1 MCINKASSILQTSVS
16 GLKPCFGVISSQ
28 NHFIL
33 SQDTHTHI
41 CHVNIHAF
49 KIGFLVAFAQKI
61 FCLEFGAYSL
71 GSLQLCSPMQ
81 THSATW
87 ITVKSKHIQSCL
99 TLLTGLNLLAVLAP
113 RVYPFLLV
121 GILERLYAKPYFF
134 RCYVENKEKTHIENI
149 IVIKT
154 V

>member
-1 MCINKASSILQTSVS
+1 MMHINKASSILSAGVS
-16 GLKPCFGVISSQ
+16 GLKLCLGTISSE
-28 NHFIL
+28 NYFPL

-49 KIGFLVAFAQKI
+49 KVGFLVALPKRL
-61 FCLEFGAYSL
+61 FCLEFWAYSL

-81 THSATW
+81 IHSATW
-87 ITVKSKHIQSCL
+87 ITVKSKHIQPCL
-99 TLLTGLNLLAVLAP
+99 TLLTGLNLVAVLAP

-134 RCYVENKEKTHIENI
+134 RCYVENKQRKKHI
-149 IVIKT
+149 
-154 V
+154 